1 MSFYD
6 ICCCEDMD
14 FLLFRL
20 VKKGPFG
27 LVFTILFIFLVIAV
41 TGCSRQED
49 QARTD
54 SARRAEDCYRSGD
67 YFCAA
72 SEWGKIADQGKADAY
87 VYEQLGNAY
96 KKLGNLPAALG
107 AFEKSVQF
115 SPENVPVLEKKAELE
130 IFFADTQS
138 ASQSLKQLEK
148 LGRSSQ
154 YYVLSGD
161 LLCLQGKYAEAEE
174 KYRTVL
180 SIEKDNLRALAR
192 LSFCLLYQGREK
204 ESQALYEKLVR
215 HGRDKAEIQ
224 EALGRYWQI
233 RGDLK
238 KAEHFLKHAAVL
250 EPDNMSLRVRLG
262 QFYVDTGQYSKA
274 HAIFAALSSGN
285 PENTFAKK
293 MLIETSLLAG
303 DIKSAEKELE
313 SISADEKKELEFAV
327 LDGKYNLLMHNLP
340 QAVSCFQQALEQE
353 PDLVVAHY
361 LLGVTYLSMGHGN
374 LGKNEL
380 IKALTL
386 DHTFCDAE
394 LALAGFF
401 YKQGKY
407 DIAAEY
413 ANRVKEKEPYNP
425 RAFLLAGAIHIA
437 TGNLKQAA
445 VMYRTAETLNPELES
460 PEYYGAVI
468 AASVPGAKE
477 AEAQYRRF
485 LKECPECLDAVYD
498 YAMLLVTRGETKAA
512 EQFISKKIS
521 HDPDNPWLHVIA
533 GEVLVKLDDDGRA
546 IEAFKRAVELLPDM
560 SYGYRRLIALMSK
573 EPSRQKQLETLLV
586 AAASRETCSVPDVY
600 LALSRIYAST
610 GREKQAIEILEQA
623 KARMPG
629 NVDIVNNLAWYYLM
643 PGTRDVSRAFA
654 LAIALNEQFPD
665 RTDVMDTLAWVYY
678 FKEMYTQAHWLLEAC
693 LERGD
698 KSPVIHYHLG
708 MVYAAEKRFDDARR
722 HLLMAQQSSQ
732 NPYISANLSEI
743 KATLEE
749 IGREE
754 EKQRHSGE

>member
-1 MSFYD
+1 MSFYEMY
-6 ICCCEDMD
+6 CWKQMD
-14 FLLFRL
+14 FLPFLPERNHQFRL
-20 VKKGPFG
+20 I
-27 LVFTILFIFLVIAV
+27 FTIFFIFLFVAV
-41 TGCSRQED
+41 TGCSLQED
-49 QARTD
+49 QDWSD
-54 SARRAEDCYRSGD
+54 SARRAEDCYRNGD

-72 SEWGKIADQGKADAY
+72 SEWAKIADQGKADAY

-96 KKLGNLPAALG
+96 EKLGNLSAALG
-107 AFEKSVQF
+107 AFEKSVQL
-115 SPENVPVLEKKAELE
+115 SPDNVPALENKAELE
-130 IFFADTQS
+130 IFFADTHS

-154 YYVLSGD
+154 YYILSGD

-180 SIEKDNLRALAR
+180 SIEKDNLKALAR
-192 LSFCLLYQGREK
+192 LSFCMLYLGRDK
-204 ESQALYEKLVR
+204 ESQALYKKLAR
-215 HGRDKAEIQ
+215 HGRDNVEIQ

-233 RGDLK
+233 RGNIE
-238 KAEHFLKHAAVL
+238 KAERFLKHAAEL
-250 EPDNMSLRVRLG
+250 EPDNMSLKVRLG
-262 QFYVDTGQYSKA
+262 QFYIDTAQYPSA
-274 HAIFAALSSGN
+274 HGLFDALSSGY

-293 MLIETSLLAG
+293 MLVETSLLAG
-303 DIKSAEKELE
+303 DMKSAEKELE
-313 SISADEKKELEFAV
+313 TLSADEKNELEFAV
-327 LDGKYNLLMHNLP
+327 LEGKYNLLMRNLP

-380 IKALTL
+380 IKALAL

-407 DIAAEY
+407 DIAAQY

-425 RAFLLAGAIHIA
+425 RAFLLLGAIHMA

-445 VMYRTAETLNPELES
+445 VMYRTAEALNPELDI

-477 AEAQYRRF
+477 AKVQYQRF
-485 LKECPECLDAVYD
+485 LEQCPECLDAVYD
-498 YAMLLVTRGETKAA
+498 YAMLLVARGDARDA
-512 EQFISKKIS
+512 EQFINRKIS
-521 HDPDNPWLHVIA
+521 REPDNPWLHVIA
-533 GEVLVKLDDDGRA
+533 GEVFVKLDDDGRA
-546 IEAFKRAVELLPDM
+546 IDAFKRAVELLPDM
-560 SYGYRRLIALMSK
+560 SYAYRRLITLMSPQ
-573 EPSRQKQLETLLV
+573 PSRQKQLETLMLE
-586 AAASRETCSVPDVY
+586 ATTREKCNVPDVY

-610 GREKQAIEILEQA
+610 GREKQAIDILEQA

-643 PGTRDVSRAFA
+643 PGTRDVSKAFA
-654 LAIALNEQFPD
+654 LAIAVNEQFPD

-678 FKEMYTQAHWLLEAC
+678 FKGMYTQAHWLLEAC

-722 HLLMAQQSSQ
+722 HLLLAKEASED
-732 NPYISANLSEI
+732 PYISANLSEI
-743 KATLEE
+743 KATLEK
-749 IGREE
+749 IVREK
-754 EKQRHSGE
+754 EKQRQSAD